1 MGAASHRPVSQ
12 KLVHGYD
19 TLAAK
24 AELLLAHAAVSGIEL
39 DERVRLAIVNTRLL
53 DKQARNADMLGALF
67 MAYTQLSSDKL
78 KPITAESLVETSKN
92 RNRGVQKCRKIA
104 FFLALLVIPFS
115 ILSFVASGIS
125 ADIGKHIDEG
135 NSLILQL
142 RVGLGADFHAPNPTL
157 TSTDTIMKVQQLG
170 TTMRSLYA
178 EANELNYFTLFDKI
192 PESDVVHKAPE
203 PPAPGLSNISNT
215 INKMIEDFQ
224 SLRHY
229 GQTGRDLVSVFYGA
243 ISTCFLPVLYALLGV
258 CARLLRQF
266 EQQIR
271 ARTYVQSEANSA
283 HFVVAAIGGGVVGL
297 FNNFTLG
304 QSASIPPLA
313 IAFLV
318 GYAVDVFFSF
328 LENLLQTFAKRSE
341 TEVRSKAAAAGA

>member
-1 MGAASHRPVSQ
+1 LGAASHRPVSQ

-67 MAYTQLSSDKL
+67 MAYTQLSDKL

-142 RVGLGADFHAPNPTL
+142 RDGLGADFRAPNPKI
-157 TSTDTIMKVQQLG
+157 TSTDAIMKVQQLG

-178 EANELNYFTLFDKI
+178 EANELNYFTLFGKI
-192 PESDVVHKAPE
+192 PGSYVVQKAPE
-203 PPAPGLSNISNT
+203 EAHPVVPG
-215 INKMIEDFQ
+215 
-224 SLRHY
+224 
-229 GQTGRDLVSVFYGA
+229 
-243 ISTCFLPVLYALLGV
+243 
-258 CARLLRQF
+258 
-266 EQQIR
+266 
-271 ARTYVQSEANSA
+271 
-283 HFVVAAIGGGVVGL
+283 
-297 FNNFTLG
+297 
-304 QSASIPPLA
+304 
-313 IAFLV
+313 
-318 GYAVDVFFSF
+318 
-328 LENLLQTFAKRSE
+328 
-341 TEVRSKAAAAGA
+341 